1 MCGMVALCAGKKKQT
16 KIFFISENKTKNS
29 GCNVIDTHAAF
40 AIGVIAGFTYLGLES
55 LMIYRKLDDPLGS
68 VATHLGG
75 GIVGV
80 LLTPFFMKENLS
92 GIPGILYWK
101 GKIFKISI
109 KLTHTGGRSL

>member
-1 MCGMVALCAGKKKQT
+1 
-16 KIFFISENKTKNS
+16 
-29 GCNVIDTHAAF
+29 
-40 AIGVIAGFTYLGLES
+40 
-55 LMIYRKLDDPLGS
+55 MIYRKLDDPLGS

-101 GKIFKISI
+101 GKFSFQKKTI
-109 KLTHTGGRSL
+109 KLTHALGHILTYS

>member
-1 MCGMVALCAGKKKQT
+1 
-16 KIFFISENKTKNS
+16 
-29 GCNVIDTHAAF
+29 
-40 AIGVIAGFTYLGLES
+40 
-55 LMIYRKLDDPLGS
+55 MIYRKLDDPLGS

-101 GKIFKISI
+101 GKF
-109 KLTHTGGRSL
+109 

>member
-1 MCGMVALCAGKKKQT
+1 MCGMVALCAGRTRQQN
-16 KIFFISENKTKNS
+16 FFILFSKIKNS

-101 GKIFKISI
+101 GKF
-109 KLTHTGGRSL
+109 

>member
-1 MCGMVALCAGKKKQT
+1 
-16 KIFFISENKTKNS
+16 
-29 GCNVIDTHAAF
+29 
-40 AIGVIAGFTYLGLES
+40 
-55 LMIYRKLDDPLGS
+55 MIYRKLDDPLGS

-101 GKIFKISI
+101 GKFAFQKKTFFI
-109 KLTHTGGRSL
+109 KLTHAGGRSL